1 MKPIVTGLASYGM
14 SGSLFHAPFINIVPD
29 LKLQYIVERTKNLS
43 KEKYP
48 DVRIIR
54 SFDELIAIPE
64 IELLV
69 VNTPDVTH
77 YEYAKKALLAGKHVV
92 VEKPLVFK
100 VEEGEE
106 LIRLA
111 AEKSLLLCVY
121 QNRRWDG
128 DFLTVQKIV
137 RSGVLGQVVE
147 FSSAYQ
153 RYRNYIQKDTWKEVA
168 DGRVGITYNLGAH
181 MVDQTV
187 VLFGMPEAVYAD
199 IDRLRTG
206 SQVDDYYH
214 IQLIYS
220 AKLKVS
226 LRASYLVMEETPRYY
241 IHGTEGSF
249 IKYGIDPQEEYLK
262 TGVLSPL
269 NSDWGKEDE
278 TNWGILHTLI
288 NNMHYRG
295 KVETVRGDYTQFYHE
310 IVNALRNGK
319 TPSTAASNVIGVIK
333 IIEAA
338 LESATTKK
346 AIRINGKYLY
356 SILINFSA
364 SSAALHPLPAAV
376 TACR

>member
-1 MKPIVTGLASYGM
+1 MGNNCDSKPIVTALASFGM
-14 SGSLFHAPFINIVPD
+14 SGSLFHAPFISIVPD
-29 LKLQYIVERTKNLS
+29 LELRYIVERTKNLS

-48 DVRIIR
+48 DVLIIR
-54 SFDELIAIPE
+54 SFNELIEIPE
-64 IELLV
+64 IDLLV

-77 YEYAKKALLAGKHVV
+77 YEYAKKALLAGKHVI

-128 DFLTVQKIV
+128 DFLTIQKIIQ
-137 RSGVLGQVVE
+137 SGVLGQIVE

-153 RYRNYIQKDTWKEVA
+153 RYRNTIQKDTWKEVA
-168 DGRVGITYNLGAH
+168 DGRVGIVYNLGAH
-181 MVDQTV
+181 MIDQAV
-187 VLFGMPEAVYAD
+187 VLFGMPVAVYAD
-199 IDRLRTG
+199 VDRLRTG

-214 IQLIYS
+214 IQLVYPD
-220 AKLKVS
+220 KLKVS

-241 IHGTEGSF
+241 VHGTEGSF
-249 IKYGIDPQEEYLK
+249 VKYGIDPQEECLK

-278 TNWGILHTLI
+278 ANWGILHTTV
-288 NNMHYRG
+288 NNMRYRG
-295 KVETVRGDYTQFYHE
+295 KVETVQGHYTQFYHE
-310 IVNALRNGK
+310 IVSALRNGT
-319 TPSTAASNVIGVIK
+319 TPSTAAFHVIGVIK

-338 LESATTKK
+338 LESAIEKK
-346 AIRINGKYLY
+346 AIYI
-356 SILINFSA
+356 
-364 SSAALHPLPAAV
+364 
-376 TACR
+376 